1 MKKIILLAALVC
13 LGLTTNAQKTI
24 KIDTSKSIVKWTG
37 SKLFSFGKH
46 YGTVKFNSGN
56 IIKSKDVIQG
66 GSFVVDMNSIINT
79 DGEYSEML
87 VGHLKNEDFFDVTK
101 YPTANLE
108 MISVKDK
115 RVNVV
120 EVKANLTIKGI
131 THEVN
136 FEATVKDA
144 DWTVTL
150 TSKFIIDRTR
160 WGIEYESKGLIG
172 SAKNS
177 VISDAI
183 EFEVIVV
190 TEVNKC

>member
-1 MKKIILLAALVC
+1 MKKLIVIVIFMCSAL
-13 LGLTTNAQKTI
+13 TMNAQKKL

-56 IIKSKDVIQG
+56 IIKSKAVILG
-66 GSFVVDMNSIINT
+66 GSFEVDMNSIVNT

-87 VGHLKNEDFFDVTK
+87 VGHLKNEDFFDVKK
-101 YPTANLE
+101 YPTAKLE

-136 FEATVKDA
+136 FEATVKEA

-150 TSKFIIDRTR
+150 TSKFIIDRTL
-160 WGIEYESKGLIG
+160 WGINYKSKGVFG
-172 SAKNS
+172 KAKDNI
-177 VISDAI
+177 ISDAI

-190 TEVNKC
+190 TEINKC